1 MTRLTSSHPIE
12 GVLPATESN
21 DPSLQ
26 ATDLLRDEFQ
36 KKAPAGLPAPH
47 RIVVNRLLDVELLF
61 FFLFLDFEIIELFF
75 VFFAAG
81 EEDLLFVLIRL
92 LNFGLLGAVFLL
104 LPGLR
109 LVLAR
114 AHLRRLGG
122 TADVAV
128 LAGVLEERPLQH
140 LPSAI
145 ETRHHCTDRAV
156 E

>member
-26 ATDLLRDEFQ
+26 ATDRLRDEFLGERCGAGNLAGE

-61 FFLFLDFEIIELFF
+61 FFLFLDFEFVELFF

-92 LNFGLLGAVFLL
+92 LDFGLLGAVFLL
-104 LPGLR
+104 LP
-109 LVLAR
+109 
-114 AHLRRLGG
+114 
-122 TADVAV
+122 
-128 LAGVLEERPLQH
+128 
-140 LPSAI
+140 
-145 ETRHHCTDRAV
+145 
-156 E
+156 